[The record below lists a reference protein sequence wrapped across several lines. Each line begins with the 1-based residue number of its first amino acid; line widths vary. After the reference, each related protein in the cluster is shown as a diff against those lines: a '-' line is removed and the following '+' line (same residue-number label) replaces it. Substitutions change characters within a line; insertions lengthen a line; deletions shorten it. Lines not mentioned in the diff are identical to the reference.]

1 MTLDPDHLAV
11 SDMLA
16 AVTTGNGGF
25 EMIEIRRVPVP
36 VPSAGEVRIRVL
48 AAGVNNTE
56 INTRLGWYSETV
68 RSTDDAASAASD
80 AEEVVQRTDGGWN
93 AATPWPLIQ
102 GTDCC
107 GIVDQLGDNVDPLL
121 LGRRVIV
128 RACMRADG
136 FDSMDHIWM
145 ASDFDGAFAE
155 YVKVPASEV
164 FPVDCDW
171 SDAELG
177 AIPCAYATAE
187 NMLHRADVGAG
198 DRVLVTGASG
208 GTGSASVQLA
218 ARRGA
223 HITAMASPS
232 KCDEVLAFGA
242 HDVIARGETPAS
254 RSFDVVIDNVAGPG
268 FSEVVNAVRPGGA
281 FVPLVPSPAPSLN
294 STFARSTYVMC
305 VSSAAPHGT
314 RTCSRISSGT
324 SRRFGRMSQTFPLT
338 EIVAAQQEFLD
349 KRHVGKFVLIP

>member
-1 MTLDPDHLAV
+1 MVTLDPDHLAV

-68 RSTDDAASAASD
+68 RGSTDDAASAASD

-232 KCDEVLAFGA
+232 K
-242 HDVIARGETPAS
+242 P
-254 RSFDVVIDNVAGPG
+254 
-268 FSEVVNAVRPGGA
+268 
-281 FVPLVPSPAPSLN
+281 
-294 STFARSTYVMC
+294 
-305 VSSAAPHGT
+305 PH
-314 RTCSRISSGT
+314 
-324 SRRFGRMSQTFPLT
+324 L
-338 EIVAAQQEFLD
+338 
-349 KRHVGKFVLIP
+349 